1 MSDATLLRGG
11 HVLTLDDEF
20 GEMPDSDV
28 LVIDGRIADVGVG
41 LPVPDG
47 ADDVDCRGMI
57 VLPGFIDTHQH
68 LWNSFFRGL
77 ITGIGERAYFPVK
90 RRLSALVTAND
101 SAAATLAA
109 LWESAA
115 SGVTSVVDWH
125 HNLRS
130 PDFAE
135 AAVTAHRVSGLR
147 TRLAYGNPDAW
158 DATRT
163 ADLDDIE
170 RWANAGVGPLSDL
183 GLAVRGPTRSQPA
196 VLAAEWQAAARLG
209 LPMTM
214 HLGGRRT
221 DTDRYADLRA
231 MEAAGLLVPALQV
244 VHAVDA
250 DVEELTLLADRG
262 VSISLS
268 PATELGSMGPPPIA
282 QALDAGVQLSLST
295 DSLALPARA
304 DMFEQMRTVVRLG
317 NARGGAPVTPRTALA
332 LATREGARDLGWDH
346 QVGRVRPGLR
356 ADIVVVDARRLGFA
370 VALDPV
376 LSLVMAC
383 GVEDVHHVL
392 VDGRWLRRGGADLTG
407 LDAARATAHE
417 ALLGVLDRAGW
428 AVASRGGESSA
439 SAGQT
444 TE

>member
-1 MSDATLLRGG
+1 MTEVTLLRGG
-11 HVLTLDDEF
+11 YVLTLDDEL
-20 GEMPDSDV
+20 GEIPDADV
-28 LVIDGRIADVGVG
+28 LLIDGGIAEVGVD
-41 LPVPDG
+41 LQAPEG
-47 ADDVDCRGMI
+47 ADEVDCRGML
-57 VLPGFIDTHQH
+57 VMPGFIDTHQH

-77 ITGIGERAYFPVK
+77 TTGVGERAYFPVK
-90 RRLSALVTAND
+90 RRLAALVTAD
-101 SAAATLAA
+101 DTAAATLAA

-115 SGVTSVVDWH
+115 SGITSVVDWH

-130 PDFAE
+130 PDYAE
-135 AAVTAHRVSGLR
+135 ATAAAHRVSGLR

-163 ADLDDIE
+163 ADLDDLE
-170 RWANAGVGPLSDL
+170 RWASAGVGPLSDL
-183 GLAVRGPTRSQPA
+183 GLAVRGPTRSEPA
-196 VLAAEWQAAARLG
+196 VLAAEWEAAARLG

-214 HLGGRRT
+214 HMGGRRS
-221 DTDRYADLRA
+221 DVDRYADLRA
-231 MEAAGLLVPALQV
+231 MDSAGLLVPALQV

-250 DVEELTLLADRG
+250 DEEELRLLAHRG

-268 PATELGSMGPPPIA
+268 PATELGSMGAPPIVA
-282 QALDAGVQLSLST
+282 ALDAGVQLSLST

-317 NARGGAPVTPRTALA
+317 NARGGAPVTPRTALS

-346 QVGRVRPGLR
+346 VVGRVRPGLR

-392 VDGRWLRRGGADLTG
+392 VDGRWVKRGGVDLTG
-407 LDAARATAHE
+407 LDAARARSHAALR
-417 ALLGVLDRAGW
+417 ALLARAGW
-428 AVASRGGESSA
+428 AVGGTGEGDVA
-439 SAGQT
+439 VAGQG